1 VVAWI
6 CPQDSSNKQ
15 SWIYAFYVEGKKHQQ
30 GMANFFSFFSSSFDE
45 LLMSFVSLGWKD
57 WALRVLHFVCLSE
70 CACTCVRETETETE
84 SNKQWGSSYWCK
96 RSYLSFS
103 FFGWVGVVVFGVLKF
118 STGAWLVSMLVR
130 RGMQALEGQA
140 LALLLMCKD
149 FLAVELQ
156 LWIKLFYQE
165 SGLHVE
171 EETLIWC
178 FLRTKVQRDRAP
190 KKRRKNNINKL

>member
-1 VVAWI
+1 MRVCERQRQRVT
-6 CPQDSSNKQ
+6 SSGDHHIGAKDHT
-15 SWIYAFYVEGKKHQQ
+15 FL
-30 GMANFFSFFSSSFDE
+30 FLFLF
-45 LLMSFVSLGWKD
+45 LG
-57 WALRVLHFVCLSE
+57 
-70 CACTCVRETETETE
+70 
-84 SNKQWGSSYWCK
+84 
-96 RSYLSFS
+96 
-103 FFGWVGVVVFGVLKF
+103 GWVGVVVFGVLKF

-171 EETLIWC
+171 EQTLI
-178 FLRTKVQRDRAP
+178 
-190 KKRRKNNINKL
+190 

>member
-1 VVAWI
+1 
-6 CPQDSSNKQ
+6 
-15 SWIYAFYVEGKKHQQ
+15 
-30 GMANFFSFFSSSFDE
+30 
-45 LLMSFVSLGWKD
+45 
-57 WALRVLHFVCLSE
+57 
-70 CACTCVRETETETE
+70 
-84 SNKQWGSSYWCK
+84 
-96 RSYLSFS
+96 
-103 FFGWVGVVVFGVLKF
+103 VGVVVFGVLKF

-149 FLAVELQ
+149 FLAVELR

-178 FLRTKVQRDRAP
+178 FSRTKVQRDRAP
-190 KKRRKNNINKL
+190 KKRRKNNNINKL

>member
-1 VVAWI
+1 
-6 CPQDSSNKQ
+6 
-15 SWIYAFYVEGKKHQQ
+15 
-30 GMANFFSFFSSSFDE
+30 M
-45 LLMSFVSLGWKD
+45 
-57 WALRVLHFVCLSE
+57 
-70 CACTCVRETETETE
+70 
-84 SNKQWGSSYWCK
+84 
-96 RSYLSFS
+96 
-103 FFGWVGVVVFGVLKF
+103 GVVVFGVLKF

-171 EETLIWC
+171 EETLI
-178 FLRTKVQRDRAP
+178 
-190 KKRRKNNINKL
+190 